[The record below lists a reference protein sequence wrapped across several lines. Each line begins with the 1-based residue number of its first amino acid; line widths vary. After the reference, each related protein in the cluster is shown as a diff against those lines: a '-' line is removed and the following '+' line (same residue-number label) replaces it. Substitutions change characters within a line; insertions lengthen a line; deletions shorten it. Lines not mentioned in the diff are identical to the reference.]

1 MITALCFLRMVSH
14 SHWQRGG
21 GLKNIDLVKEFEGE
35 GGVWNVFVAGIEDMR
50 VEDGEFVMRLKP

>member
-1 MITALCFLRMVSH
+1 M
-14 SHWQRGG
+14 
-21 GLKNIDLVKEFEGE
+21 KNIDLVKEFEGE